1 MKLLE
6 IDVEEIRTDVIVNP
20 VNCVGI
26 MGRGLAKVMK
36 SIYPWAYDD
45 YLKKCKSSG
54 LKPGEIIISIH
65 PPRLIEFERPPP
77 IIIHAATKNHW
88 RNRTKI
94 EWIEPILKQINGFMQ
109 SVPSKTIAIPKLGCG
124 LGGLSWELQ
133 VRQLFEEEF
142 NDVNYEVTV
151 FDKATEEE

>member
-6 IDVEEIRTDVIVNP
+6 IDVEEIRADVIVNP

-45 YLKKCKSSG
+45 YLKKCKSSD

-65 PPRLIEFERPPP
+65 PPRLIEFEQPPP
-77 IIIHAATKNHW
+77 IIIHAATKEHL

-94 EWIEPILKQINGFMQ
+94 EWIEPILKQINEFMQ
-109 SVPSKTIAIPKLGCG
+109 SLPSKTIAIPKLGCG

-133 VRQLFEEEF
+133 VKQLFEEEF
-142 NDVNYEVTV
+142 NDVDYEITV
-151 FDKATEEE
+151 FDKPTEEE